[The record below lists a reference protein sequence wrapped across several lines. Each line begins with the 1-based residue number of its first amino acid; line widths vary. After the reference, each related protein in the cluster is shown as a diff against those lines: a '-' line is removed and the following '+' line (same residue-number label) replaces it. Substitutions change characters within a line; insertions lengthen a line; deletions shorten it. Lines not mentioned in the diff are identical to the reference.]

1 MLHKTVYSGAIGLF
15 TFIAIALAITGVVFL
30 IIAVAKRCRACG
42 NLGHAFSSTPS
53 ADLASGKAFIT
64 CKKCGNKVHRGNLTA
79 NNDSKD
85 ASVIW
90 FDGSSG
96 KFKEDGSYQSDS
108 SGADGGD
115 AGGGGD

>member
-1 MLHKTVYSGAIGLF
+1 MF
-15 TFIAIALAITGVVFL
+15 TFIAIALAVTAVVFL
-30 IIAVAKRCRACG
+30 IVAVAKRCRACG
-42 NLGHAFSSTPS
+42 SLGHAFSSVPS

-64 CKKCGNKVHRGNLTA
+64 CKKCGNRVHRGNLAT

-85 ASVIW
+85 VSVIW

-108 SGADGGD
+108 SGVDGAD
-115 AGGGGD
+115 AGSE